1 MGGFGGRSSGG
12 EDQDVSG
19 AEAVT
24 FGGTTYS
31 GRKTK
36 SVNKNIADTNR
47 RNRDSRKSAITK
59 LVDASLIGR
68 AAKKISQSKFV
79 QDNNFKRRLK
89 FAQKTGKFKDTPLT
103 REFVLSKG
111 FKTQLD
117 ALGYSKSLS
126 GISGKDNDT
135 GGIELAKTAG
145 SDVAMVQKKAVKEA
159 PDGPTSVEMAEETA
173 AERKLRVKRRGRR
186 KTILAGDLD
195 DSNLQL
201 SKRTL
206 LG

>member
-24 FGGTTYS
+24 FGGTTYG

-68 AAKKISQSKFV
+68 ANWKI
-79 QDNNFKRRLK
+79 
-89 FAQKTGKFKDTPLT
+89 
-103 REFVLSKG
+103 
-111 FKTQLD
+111 
-117 ALGYSKSLS
+117 
-126 GISGKDNDT
+126 
-135 GGIELAKTAG
+135 
-145 SDVAMVQKKAVKEA
+145 
-159 PDGPTSVEMAEETA
+159 
-173 AERKLRVKRRGRR
+173 
-186 KTILAGDLD
+186 
-195 DSNLQL
+195 
-201 SKRTL
+201 
-206 LG
+206 

>member
-126 GISGKDNDT
+126 GPTGKDNDT
-135 GGIELAKTAG
+135 GGIELAKAAG
-145 SDVAMVQKKAVKEA
+145 SDVATVQKKAVKEA
-159 PDGPTSVEMAEETA
+159 PDGPTSIEMAQETA
-173 AERKLRVKRRGRR
+173 ADRKLKINRKGKR

-195 DSNLQL
+195 DSNLTL
-201 SKRTL
+201 SQRTL